1 MTKPEIFARL
11 AARLN
16 AAGYAPEAF
25 ISVPGRTEL
34 GGNHTDHQ
42 RGRVVAAAVTLS
54 LYAAAAVTRD
64 GRVRVLSEG
73 MEPVELDT
81 ADLTAREAERG
92 SSAALVR
99 GVCAAFPAR
108 GLDFAGRGL
117 VLAVGGEVPVGSGLS
132 SSACFEVLVASA
144 VNALLFGG
152 ALPALELAKAGRFA
166 ENEYFGK
173 PCGLMDQLACASGGV
188 AAMDFAVP
196 GRPAVERLRLEPRE
210 FGYTLCLV
218 SSGAGH
224 EDLTAEYAAI
234 PAEMRA
240 VAEYYGCDALRGVD
254 VGRFWADIPRLR
266 AAVGDRAVLRAAHFF
281 AEDRR
286 AANEAE
292 AIRAGDFARFLAL
305 VRESGRSS
313 AMYLQNLAP
322 AGSARSQPLLLAQ
335 AVCERA
341 LRGRGAVRVH
351 GGGFAGT
358 LLAFAPSEDYER
370 FRAEAEAALGPGA
383 CRELELNPAGPEL
396 EYLNR
401 A

>member
-1 MTKPEIFARL
+1 
-11 AARLN
+11 
-16 AAGYAPEAF
+16 
-25 ISVPGRTEL
+25 
-34 GGNHTDHQ
+34 
-42 RGRVVAAAVTLS
+42 
-54 LYAAAAVTRD
+54 
-64 GRVRVLSEG
+64 
-73 MEPVELDT
+73 
-81 ADLTAREAERG
+81 
-92 SSAALVR
+92 
-99 GVCAAFPAR
+99 
-108 GLDFAGRGL
+108 
-117 VLAVGGEVPVGSGLS
+117 
-132 SSACFEVLVASA
+132 
-144 VNALLFGG
+144 
-152 ALPALELAKAGRFA
+152 
-166 ENEYFGK
+166 
-173 PCGLMDQLACASGGV
+173 MDQLACASGGV

-240 VAEYYGCDALRGVD
+240 VAEYFGCDALRGVGE
-254 VGRFWADIPRLR
+254 GRFWADIPRLR

-286 AANEAE
+286 AFEEAE

-358 LLAFAPSEDYER
+358 LLAFAPSEDFGR
-370 FRAEAEAALGPGA
+370 FRAEVEAALGPGA

>member
-1 MTKPEIFARL
+1 MNAARAARL
-11 AARLN
+11 AGSFR
-16 AAGYAPEAF
+16 AAFGRGPEGFYSA
-25 ISVPGRTEL
+25 PGRTEL
-34 GGNHTDHQ
+34 VGNHTDHQ
-42 RGRVVAAAVTLS
+42 RGRVLAAAVGFDML
-54 LYAAAAVTRD
+54 AAAAPNGLNTL
-64 GRVRVLSEG
+64 RVISEG
-73 MEPVELDT
+73 QEPCEVDISDT
-81 ADLTAREAERG
+81 SPRAEERFT
-92 SSAALVR
+92 SAAL
-99 GVCAAFPAR
+99 AR
-108 GLDFAGRGL
+108 GIADSLRRRGFEPRGMDI
-117 VLAVGGEVPVGSGLS
+117 AVTSAVPVGSGLS
-132 SSACFEVLVASA
+132 SSAAFEVLLACILS
-144 VNALLFGG
+144 GG
-152 ALPALELAKAGRFA
+152 AGPVELAVCARRA

-188 AAMDFAVP
+188 AAMDFAEP
-196 GRPAVERLRLEPRE
+196 GRPAVEHLRLEPRE
-210 FGYTLCLV
+210 FGHRLCLV

-240 VAEYYGCDALRGVD
+240 VAEYFGCDALRGVD

-266 AAVGDRAVLRAAHFF
+266 AAVGDRAVLRAVHFF

-286 AANEAE
+286 AAGEAE

-370 FRAEAEAALGPGA
+370 FRAEVEAALGPGA